1 MYRQLLARNSLEG
14 ESKYGGWTNQNRGSK
29 SRTDQNWKQVHV
41 AVDPPFTDCTQY
53 LPKPLV
59 AIPISLIL
67 MQTVP
72 ACRSQTGG
80 GQHVISSWWAAR
92 TYVRNLKIADYRA
105 LWCTQRSIT
114 LEQSLFSKNRL
125 NLSPSVHRLDSSHLD
140 ISAFSLLWSQNR
152 CTGQND
158 RMTEWLTNRLL

>member
-1 MYRQLLARNSLEG
+1 MLTCNSLEG

-53 LPKPLV
+53 RPRALV
-59 AIPISLIL
+59 AMTISL
-67 MQTVP
+67 
-72 ACRSQTGG
+72 C
-80 GQHVISSWWAAR
+80 
-92 TYVRNLKIADYRA
+92 TYIRNLKMADYRV

-114 LEQSLFSKNRL
+114 LEQSLFVKNRL
-125 NLSPSVHRLDSSHLD
+125 NLSPSLHWLDSSHLD

-152 CTGQND
+152 CIRQND
-158 RMTEWLTNRLL
+158 RMTD